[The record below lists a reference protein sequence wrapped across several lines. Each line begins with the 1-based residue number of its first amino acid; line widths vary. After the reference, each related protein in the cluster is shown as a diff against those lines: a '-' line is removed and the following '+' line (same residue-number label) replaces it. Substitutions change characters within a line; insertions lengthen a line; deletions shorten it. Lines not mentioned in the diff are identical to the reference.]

1 MSDTNPL
8 RNAFSEEYRTRLQ
21 SRDEPDG
28 PWAGDLPKPLVLW
41 DLGGEF
47 GLFQPWQDPRAGDE
61 PQAVFTA
68 LEDAR
73 LALVARAAVRRTRY
87 YQLSDPQ
94 EPRPAEGY
102 AILRE
107 GEVRGRIRSYEP
119 EWIEVLNVLTCTA
132 QSSEGLATLLDLAG
146 PTAQE
151 DVGEILG
158 RSFPLSL
165 RPAKQGEAPGAEGTA
180 VRPDPE

>member
-1 MSDTNPL
+1 MSGTNPS
-8 RNAFSEEYRTRLQ
+8 RNAFSEEYRSRLQ
-21 SRDEPDG
+21 SQDEPDG
-28 PWAGDLPKPLVLW
+28 PWAGDIPKPLVLW

-47 GLFQPWQDPRAGDE
+47 GLFHPWQDPKAGDE
-61 PQAVFTA
+61 PQAVFTS

-73 LALVARAAVRRTRY
+73 LALVARAAIRRTRY
-87 YQLSDPQ
+87 YQLGDPQ
-94 EPRPAEGY
+94 EPHPAAGY
-102 AILRE
+102 AVVRE
-107 GEVRGRIRSYEP
+107 GQVRGRIRSYEP

-158 RSFPLSL
+158 RSFPPAL
-165 RPAKQGEAPGAEGTA
+165 RPVKPGEAPERKGDGGGL
-180 VRPDPE
+180 

>member
-1 MSDTNPL
+1 MSGTNPS

-21 SRDEPDG
+21 SQDEPDG

-47 GLFQPWQDPRAGDE
+47 GLFHPWQDPREGDE
-61 PQAVFTA
+61 PQAVFTS

-73 LALVARAAVRRTRY
+73 LALVARMAVRRTRY

-94 EPRPAEGY
+94 EPRPAAGY
-102 AILRE
+102 AIVRE
-107 GEVRGRIRSYEP
+107 GEVRGRFRSYEP
-119 EWIEVLNVLTCTA
+119 EWVEVLNVLTCTA
-132 QSSEGLATLLDLAG
+132 GSSESLATLLDLAG

-158 RSFPLSL
+158 RSVSSLL
-165 RPAKQGEAPGAEGTA
+165 RPVKPGDAPETKGDGGTA
-180 VRPDPE
+180 